1 MKKYQIFTDS
11 SSDLPKEFRDKYAL
25 DYFRMAFTVDGK
37 EIKAD
42 LDFKEYTYEGLYDWI
57 KDPNVEI
64 KTSLVKMSEFID
76 RLTPYL
82 EKGIDILYIACTTVL
97 SGTLNF
103 FRIAA
108 QELKEKYPERKIIGV
123 DSSRAG
129 MTLGLLVMDAC
140 ELQNQ
145 GKTLEEVAEFVE
157 KEKQK
162 YNLCGTVETLKY
174 LKNAGRV
181 SGAAAFF
188 ANMFGIKP
196 LIIAD
201 TKGHNYV
208 VGKVKG
214 MQAAYAR
221 LFDIVKET
229 VEGQKEPVIYVG
241 QGFNQEAVDYFSKRF
256 KEELNARI
264 ITYYV
269 GPIIGISCGPGVI
282 HIVCKGKEVTITAPE
297 E

>member
-1 MKKYQIFTDS
+1 MKNYQIFTDS
-11 SSDLPKEFRDKYAL
+11 SSDLTSEMRQQYGI

-42 LDFKEYTYEGLYDWI
+42 LDFKLYSYEQLYEWI
-57 KDPNVEI
+57 RDPNVEI
-64 KTSLVKMSEFID
+64 KTSLVKMQEFID

-103 FRIAA
+103 FRLAA
-108 QELKEKYPERKIIGV
+108 EELKEKYPERKIIGI

-129 MTLGLLVMDAC
+129 MTLGIMVMDAC
-140 ELQNQ
+140 KLQNE
-145 GKTLEEVAEFVE
+145 GKSMEEIISFVE

-162 YNLCGTVETLKY
+162 YNLCGTVETLTY

-196 LIIAD
+196 IIVAD

-208 VGKVKG
+208 IGKVKG
-214 MQAAYAR
+214 MRTAYEK
-221 LFDIVKET
+221 LFEIVKDT
-229 VEGQKEPVIYVG
+229 VEGQAEPTIYVG
-241 QGFNQEAVDYFSKRF
+241 QGFNQEAEDYFTNRF
-256 KEELNARI
+256 TKELNAKI
-264 ITYYV
+264 VKYKV

-282 HIVCKGKEVTITAPE
+282 HIVCKGKEMTITAPE